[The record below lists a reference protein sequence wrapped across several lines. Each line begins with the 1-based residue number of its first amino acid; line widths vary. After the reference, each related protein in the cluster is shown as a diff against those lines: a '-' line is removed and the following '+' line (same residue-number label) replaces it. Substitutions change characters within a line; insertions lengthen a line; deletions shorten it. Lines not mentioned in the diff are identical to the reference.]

1 MDRDLP
7 NPEEE
12 VDNPTLPPMDA
23 ETEELWSSRGLVLRV
38 SPGTWLQSMVSF
50 KHTIMMNVLLPPII
64 LSSGYDL
71 KQRHFF
77 RSFGVIL
84 GFAFVGTFISAMV
97 IGLVVFLWSQLGF
110 EGLQPGIIECLIF
123 GSSLSATDPVT
134 VLGVQIERKGWLERV
149 TICTKA
155 KPTPRQKAVRR
166 QMRGQ
171 QTLRPVVVDWCN
183 TGKVSDGSLK
193 ITGSVSLNTAFAT
206 MTRAIFNALKVEPKL
221 YSVIFGESLLNDAV
235 AIVMFETLKHVH
247 TMVPSLYS
255 VIHGV
260 GVFLLVFSIS
270 MFLGAVF
277 GLGCSLML
285 KHSRL
290 GEWPDT
296 ETCLVFL
303 IAYTSYFFSNAL
315 NVSGIVSLLFC
326 GITLKHY
333 AYHNMSHKTQK
344 TTKYIFHTLSQLSE
358 NFIFIYLGL
367 TLFTQTDLVYKP
379 LFIAVTAVAVVM
391 ARYCAVFPLSNAI
404 NWIFRAKDQALGAN
418 VSHHHVTSSG
428 ALPYAND
435 HTPQPEIPHAHQMML
450 FWAGLRGAVDVA
462 LAAGIEGP
470 HAKSLRTTVL
480 VNVVLSMMVFGG
492 TTMKMIE
499 VVGVRTGVVDEEDS
513 SDDEDDMRYFQ
524 EGGYGMVDDRDR
536 ERGYKDDG
544 SHRSL
549 PRSNSDVS
557 LASMDSGDEVLPQGG
572 ADPAMGGNAV
582 WRDGQWFT
590 VLDERFLL
598 PVFSNAT
605 ASRRQAARK
614 SMRRSTTALDQ
625 YDPDGSPSGAA
636 SPISLNS
643 PWLGPSDGRSPNGRR
658 TFSPALM
665 DQSGNVGK
673 GGTGNGIGIGIESG
687 STGQDRHSRTNGSL
701 EFINL
706 TGQHKKKKSVELP
719 HIVTIHSSTS
729 SLSTSPALSPL
740 PSPRHHSALP
750 PSHLSSV
757 AEEHGDPGSLPSF
770 RAANTLSIPTAVP
783 NLEPLSRTRSMN
795 GKDERKAS

>member
-23 ETEELWSSRGLVLRV
+23 ETEELWSSRALLLVLLLLILSFWTSYTLRVRRIRTVHETIIALLMGMVVGLVLRV

-134 VLGVQIERKGWLERV
+134 VL
-149 TICTKA
+149 
-155 KPTPRQKAVRR
+155 
-166 QMRGQ
+166 
-171 QTLRPVVVDWCN
+171 
-183 TGKVSDGSLK
+183 
-193 ITGSVSLNTAFAT
+193 
-206 MTRAIFNALKVEPKL
+206 AIFNALKVEPKL

-418 VSHHHVTSSG
+418 VSHHHATSSG

-544 SHRSL
+544 VYGGRKSTQTADHLNPAAAQSHRSL

-687 STGQDRHSRTNGSL
+687 STGQDRHSRTNG
-701 EFINL
+701 
-706 TGQHKKKKSVELP
+706 
-719 HIVTIHSSTS
+719 
-729 SLSTSPALSPL
+729 
-740 PSPRHHSALP
+740 
-750 PSHLSSV
+750 
-757 AEEHGDPGSLPSF
+757 
-770 RAANTLSIPTAVP
+770 
-783 NLEPLSRTRSMN
+783 
-795 GKDERKAS
+795 